1 MLLKSHGLYEITK
14 GEKEDPDGALGQCTI
29 MFLEDEQEPA
39 KEAELEAA
47 SEVEGEQRER
57 DKEEWV
63 RVLDLR
69 VLRPSLLSLGV
80 TSRVDSLAAK
90 SQPWLLVFLETT
102 NPRRCSL
109 CLSNSAEVECGAVKG
124 CHNF

>member
-57 DKEEWV
+57 DKEEGEETGKV
-63 RVLDLR
+63 
-69 VLRPSLLSLGV
+69 SLFK
-80 TSRVDSLAAK
+80 T
-90 SQPWLLVFLETT
+90 ETT
-102 NPRRCSL
+102 RFKNSY
-109 CLSNSAEVECGAVKG
+109 LSIHWK
-124 CHNF
+124 